1 MNPPAYTLATLCDG
15 DTFAPA
21 IAVGERYFPFAGFH
35 DAHGMRFAPEARV
48 GTGASEQTGGAHGRP
63 RLPETLL
70 AAFADWRRWAPL
82 LDEAAAHA
90 ARSADGVPAAGVTLA
105 TPLLYPRKC
114 FCVGANYQSHLDEM
128 NASAIRKV
136 PGKPPF
142 FFLKPP
148 STTFVGPGPTVHL
161 PTGCEFFDWE
171 IELAVVFG
179 RGGRH
184 IAEADAMAHVAGYTL
199 ACDFTSRNQM
209 FAPDT
214 FFKFDF
220 TLGKCQDTANPVGPA
235 ILPAHFVP
243 DWREVEFALAVNGVE
258 KQRARAG
265 EMIYSLPEQI
275 AGVSRFIS
283 IEPGD
288 VMLTGS
294 PAGVGWPRGEKLAA
308 GDVVTLSS
316 AAIGEMAL
324 VIQPPVT

>member
-1 MNPPAYTLATLCDG
+1 MSVPPYTLATLREGASLVPALRVG
-15 DTFAPA
+15 D
-21 IAVGERYFPFAGFH
+21 RYW
-35 DAHGMRFAPEARV
+35 RFADFA
-48 GTGASEQTGGAHGRP
+48 TGRGQP
-63 RLPETLL
+63 RLPADLL
-70 AAFADWRRWAPL
+70 GVFADWPQWAPHVDRL
-82 LDEAAAHA
+82 ASRAAEGRNLSGPGVAAAGA
-90 ARSADGVPAAGVTLA
+90 ALA

-128 NASAIRKV
+128 KASEIRKV

-148 STTFVGPGPTVHL
+148 STTFVGPGPTVRI
-161 PTGCEFFDWE
+161 PSGCDNFDWE

-184 IAEADAMAHVAGYTL
+184 IAERDALDHVAGYTL

-209 FAPDT
+209 FAPET

-220 TLGKCQDTANPVGPA
+220 TLGKCQDTTNPVGPA
-235 ILPAHFVP
+235 ILPARFVP
-243 DWREVEFALAVNGVE
+243 DPRDIEFALAVNGVE
-258 KQRARAG
+258 KQRARAA
-265 EMIYSLPEQI
+265 EMIYSIPEQI
-275 AGVSRFIS
+275 AGVSRFIA

-308 GDVVTLSS
+308 GDVVRLWG
-316 AAIGEMAL
+316 AGIGEMD
-324 VIQPPVT
+324 VTIQPPLEGPR

>member
-1 MNPPAYTLATLCDG
+1 MSVPSYTLATLREG
-15 DTFAPA
+15 ASLAPA
-21 IAVGERYFPFAGFH
+21 LRVGDRYW
-35 DAHGMRFAPEARV
+35 RFADFA
-48 GTGASEQTGGAHGRP
+48 AGRGQP
-63 RLPETLL
+63 RLPADLL
-70 AAFADWRRWAPL
+70 GVFADWPRWAPHVDRL
-82 LDEAAAHA
+82 ASRAAEGLNLAGPGVAAADA
-90 ARSADGVPAAGVTLA
+90 SLA

-128 NASAIRKV
+128 KASEIRKV

-148 STTFVGPGPTVHL
+148 STTFVGPGRTVRI
-161 PTGCEFFDWE
+161 PTGCDNFDWE

-184 IAEADAMAHVAGYTL
+184 IAERDALDHVAGYTL

-209 FAPDT
+209 FAPET

-220 TLGKCQDTANPVGPA
+220 TLGKCQDTTNPVGPA
-235 ILPAHFVP
+235 ILPARFAP
-243 DWREVEFALAVNGVE
+243 DPRDIEFALAVNGVE
-258 KQRARAG
+258 KQRARAA
-265 EMIYSLPEQI
+265 EMIYSIPEQI
-275 AGVSRFIS
+275 AGVSRFIA

-308 GDVVTLSS
+308 GDVVRLWG
-316 AAIGEMAL
+316 AGIGEME
-324 VIQPPVT
+324 VTIQPPLEGGR